1 MMKQVKSL
9 EGRMQAI
16 EKQRDEIRNEIFKIE
31 SAGNFIEMWCNV
43 FDYSLAFSIVPALS
57 RFYVFSDAHDL
68 RHDG

>member
-31 SAGNFIEMWCNV
+31 SAGILIEITLPC
-43 FDYSLAFSIVPALS
+43 F
-57 RFYVFSDAHDL
+57 
-68 RHDG
+68 